1 MVKKIKAV
9 PGLDYS
15 PVVGEDENLSFGVT
29 QADPQAKVPMCAEAV
44 VFRRLFPV
52 QRPDLYAV
60 PWRNPTCEKLDVLLP
75 PGASEVLMDAQLL
88 CRTYDQ
94 QCFANIRDLVIMI
107 NLRFPEVD
115 QVAGGMRLHEA
126 WELARGFAMK
136 SLVEE
141 RGLAVVQVLH
151 VPARAARPGPA
162 HVHLLAPARALL
174 PSGFGHFARPLAS
187 DEGRALMDAE
197 WAAWRAGHGH

>member
-1 MVKKIKAV
+1 MTRSGR
-9 PGLDYS
+9 P
-15 PVVGEDENLSFGVT
+15 LSESFSHIL
-29 QADPQAKVPMCAEAV
+29 CLLSEA
-44 VFRRLFPV
+44 
-52 QRPDLYAV
+52 
-60 PWRNPTCEKLDVLLP
+60 
-75 PGASEVLMDAQLL
+75 
-88 CRTYDQ
+88 
-94 QCFANIRDLVIMI
+94 
-107 NLRFPEVD
+107 
-115 QVAGGMRLHEA
+115 RLHEA